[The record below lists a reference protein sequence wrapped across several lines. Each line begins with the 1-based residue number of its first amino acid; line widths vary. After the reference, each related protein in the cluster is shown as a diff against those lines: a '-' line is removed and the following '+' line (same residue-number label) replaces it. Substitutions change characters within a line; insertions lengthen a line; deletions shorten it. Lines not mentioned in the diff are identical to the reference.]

1 MMFLRGR
8 PALHPVPAVL
18 WLFVTCRAVAGGSVE
33 EVDPNPSESAAGAG
47 AGSGGGGGGGSGS
60 VPAAEVKPEEAADPV
75 KGEAVV
81 VQEGAAA
88 VPEGEQV
95 KVAAPAPTAPAAPA
109 VEAGPQPV
117 TSTLYIG
124 LEINRI
130 QLTGTTVR
138 VWCSLP
144 HLWSL
149 PAAPTMC
156 VESHAT

>member
-8 PALHPVPAVL
+8 QALHPVPALL
-18 WLFVTCRAVAGGSVE
+18 WLFVTCRPAADGSME

-47 AGSGGGGGGGSGS
+47 AGSGGGGGGGGGGGSGSGS
-60 VPAAEVKPEEAADPV
+60 VPAAEGAPASVKPEEAADPV

-81 VQEGAAA
+81 AEEGAAT

-138 VWCSLP
+138 V
-144 HLWSL
+144 
-149 PAAPTMC
+149 
-156 VESHAT
+156 

>member
-1 MMFLRGR
+1 MMFLRGSR
-8 PALHPVPAVL
+8 SRHPVPAVL
-18 WLFVTCRAVAGGSVE
+18 WLFVTCRAVADGFVE

-60 VPAAEVKPEEAADPV
+60 VPAAEGAPAPVKSEEAADPV

-81 VQEGAAA
+81 AEEGAAT
-88 VPEGEQV
+88 VPVGGQV
-95 KVAAPAPTAPAAPA
+95 KVAAPVPTAPAAPA

-138 VWCSLP
+138 V
-144 HLWSL
+144 
-149 PAAPTMC
+149 
-156 VESHAT
+156 